1 MRWIPVLSL
10 LAFTPGI
17 VAAPIPKEVKVA
29 SDAQRILG
37 TWQSE
42 FLSTNGGEKQPDVSM
57 RFLFEADGKC
67 AILYRAGDNPDPD
80 SEFALDTGTS
90 PRRMKWLNG
99 RLKTEWRCLY
109 ELDDDTL
116 TVAFIKAGTEIPAKL
131 EPSPN
136 TTIYYLKRI
145 KE

>member
-17 VAAPIPKEVKVA
+17 VAAPIPKEVKA
-29 SDAQRILG
+29 GSDAQRILG
-37 TWQSE
+37 KWQSE
-42 FLSTNGGEKQPDVSM
+42 FLSTNGGDKRPASTKF
-57 RFLFEADGKC
+57 RFEADGKC
-67 AILYRAGDNPDPD
+67 AIFYGARDNPDPD
-80 SEFALDTGTS
+80 SEFTLDTGSS

-99 RLKTEWRCLY
+99 PEKTEWRCLY
-109 ELDDDTL
+109 ELDDDSL
-116 TVAFIKAGTEIPAKL
+116 KIAFINAGTEIPATL

-136 TTIYYLKRI
+136 ATIYYLKRI